1 MFLNLLNE
9 HTKKGFL
16 KLCVHA
22 YLSNGA
28 FAEKEKDILFAYYR
42 EMNIYILEVLD
53 LIKYNNLLDKYSKIG
68 KELYVAITEQFDNK
82 YGGNL
87 IEF

>member
-1 MFLNLLNE
+1 MVLNLLNE
-9 HTKKGFL
+9 NTKKGFL

-22 YLSNGA
+22 YLSNGT
-28 FAEKEKDILFAYYR
+28 FAKKEKDILFAYYR

-68 KELYVAITEQFDNK
+68 KELYVEITEQFDNK